1 MLEEPGAVPSRG
13 GRNMTDVT
21 TQLPLKLSYRLTRD
35 DVAAFERL
43 PRELSGPGKLAFLL
57 AFFAIV
63 VVLATQEDHV
73 RRFVPESLAEYQNIV
88 AIVFA
93 VVISYGAMTLAL
105 TLLSYWRIARVQLP
119 HSETEIEATEA
130 NLKLKDGSPS
140 RILEWSLIARV
151 IETPR
156 HVFLCLT
163 PRKAVIVPLRAFHSI
178 DAMRAFADLSETLSR
193 RADGDA

>member
-1 MLEEPGAVPSRG
+1 MFEEPRAVPSRG

-35 DVAAFERL
+35 DIAAFERP
-43 PRELSGPGKLAFLL
+43 PRNLSRSGTLAFLL
-57 AFFAIV
+57 TFLAIV
-63 VVLATQEDHV
+63 MVLAAQEDDL
-73 RRFVPESLAEYQNIV
+73 RRFVPEALADYQNLV

-93 VVISYGAMTLAL
+93 AAISYGVVTVAL
-105 TLLSYWRIARVQLP
+105 TLLSYWRIARVPLP
-119 HSETEIEATEA
+119 GSEIEIEATEA
-130 NLKLKDGSPS
+130 NLEVKDGSSS
-140 RILEWSLIARV
+140 RIIEWGLFARV

-156 HVFLCLT
+156 HIFLCLT

-178 DAMRAFADLSETLSR
+178 DDMRAFADLSETLSR